1 MTPATD
7 QGVPAVDGAGPAVD
21 GPTDSDDVV
30 FAAKDGGPN
39 GLTAFFVYLLLVLA
53 ATWPLP
59 LEAATHCW
67 GIRYDLWGNLWLMG
81 YFYHTLKSGALAF
94 TTSKIFHPE
103 GFSVWA
109 YGHFVLQV
117 LTSPLLAFVSP
128 SAAYAILVW
137 GSVSGSALALYL
149 LARDQVKNRWAAF
162 VAGALYAFH
171 GLTYAE
177 LAVGSVEQAAT
188 FGLPIFLLS
197 FMRWNQH
204 GGWGWGIATYLSI
217 MLTATCNW
225 FFGIALAAF
234 TVLYVAFHMLARRE
248 HALKVNWNLIGK
260 AVLLALL
267 CRLSVQ
273 PFFARVVPQILARP
287 PISLAEAQSPK
298 GDEAQDD
305 LPPLL
310 SQIDG
315 ATVDHSALRQTLE
328 DSLPLDRILPEN
340 LTMQP
345 RLAGPGFIVVLL
357 GVVGIVLGGRRARFW
372 AFAFV
377 SLTVI
382 SMGPLLKTSELS
394 TPENVPLPYYLI
406 YNLIPIFR
414 VAYRPYRFQT
424 GALLAGCVLAAFGL
438 AAILSRIERPR
449 ARALMAV
456 SLLAA
461 ALFTRWV
468 LCTPERVPLLSDAR
482 LPDFY
487 TDIANDPED
496 ISLVEI
502 PLHHWAFGSSNARFQ
517 YYQSVHQKGMLNN
530 SMFINM
536 QQLLRLRDLARRH
549 PIVITF
555 SEGPYA
561 RRVEPPPNAAADVQW
576 MRDSGFRWV
585 VVHTTFP
592 RDTFHLTGNQEAKE
606 MVGESFIE
614 AMTRLFGPP
623 RETADALLFDVRSEG
638 FRGPAGETVLLDFP
652 DDFERTQHPARIF
665 AERPLVWKL
674 PAPRAGVLP
683 ARIAFWAMGEPDSEI
698 VRVRLTLADAQG
710 KESEKTVTL
719 KLPADHW
726 TRCVITP
733 ESLKLEQFPRIE
745 RITFEAPGKDVA
757 TINIA
762 HLQVLFRPDI
772 DKAPDKKPADYPPD
786 SRE

>member
-1 MTPATD
+1 MAPVDDVTSVAPTNDATSGPLD
-7 QGVPAVDGAGPAVD
+7 GDVPADPANSGPGA
-21 GPTDSDDVV
+21 
-30 FAAKDGGPN
+30 
-39 GLTAFFVYLLLVLA
+39 LMAFFVYLLLVLA

-59 LEAATHCW
+59 LEASTHCW

-81 YFYHTLKSGALAF
+81 YFHHTLSNGTLAF
-94 TTSKIFHPE
+94 TTPKIFHPE

-117 LTSPLLAFVSP
+117 LTSPLLAIVTP
-128 SAAYAILVW
+128 SAAYALLVW
-137 GSVSGSALALYL
+137 GSVSGSALSLYL
-149 LARDQVKNRWAAF
+149 LARDQVGSRWAAF
-162 VAGALYAFH
+162 VAGGLYAFH
-171 GLTYAE
+171 GLAYAE

-197 FMRWNQH
+197 FVRWRQR
-204 GGWGWGIATYLSI
+204 GGWRWGIATYLSI

-225 FFGIALAAF
+225 FFGIALATF
-234 TVLYVAFHMLARRE
+234 TVLYVAFHMVARRGDK
-248 HALKVNWNLIGK
+248 LRIDWSLVGK

-287 PISLAEAQSPK
+287 PISLAEAQAQK
-298 GDEAQDD
+298 ADGAQDD

-315 ATVDHSALRQTLE
+315 ATVDRSALRQTLE

-357 GVVGIVLGGRRARFW
+357 GIVGIVLGGRRARFW

-377 SLTVI
+377 TLTVI

-394 TPENVPLPYYLI
+394 SPENVPLPYSLV

-424 GALLAGCVLAAFGL
+424 GALLGGCVLAAYGL
-438 AAILSRIERPR
+438 AAILTRIERPR
-449 ARALMAV
+449 ARASMAV
-456 SLLAA
+456 SLLVA

-468 LCTPERVPLLSDAR
+468 LCTPERAPLLSDAR

-487 TDIANDPED
+487 SDIASDPED
-496 ISLVEI
+496 IALVEI

-517 YYQSVHQKGMLNN
+517 YYQSVHQKAMLNN

-549 PIVITF
+549 PIILTF
-555 SEGPYA
+555 SEGPFA
-561 RRVEPPPNAAADVQW
+561 RRVEPPQNVAADLQW
-576 MRDSGFRWV
+576 MRESGFRWV

-652 DDFERTQHPARIF
+652 QDFERTQHPARIF
-665 AERPLVWKL
+665 PGRPLVWKL

-683 ARIAFWAMGEPDSEI
+683 ARIAFWAMGEPDSN
-698 VRVRLTLADAQG
+698 VVQVKLTLVDDQA
-710 KESEKTVTL
+710 KESEKTL
-719 KLPADHW
+719 MFRLADDRW
-726 TRCVITP
+726 SRFVITP
-733 ESLKLEQFPRIE
+733 ESLNLERFPRIA
-745 RITFEAPGKDVA
+745 RIALEAPGKELASV
-757 TINIA
+757 NIA
-762 HLQVLFRPDI
+762 HVQVLFKADI
-772 DKAPDKKPADYPPD
+772 DKAPEKKPASHPPD
-786 SRE
+786 SKE